1 MEDGQTVSIFPDN
14 FGSLILWRIMKEKG
28 IKTRVIVAG
37 YDSLVYGARLVEYNN
52 LETETD
58 VVNITYRENEI
69 RVDTL
74 PSCDYDEYLK
84 RCKEIPAPGSLR
96 AAGGARGDE
105 HRRDR
110 KLGSCPQFGCARR
123 VL

>member
-1 MEDGQTVSIFPDN
+1 
-14 FGSLILWRIMKEKG
+14 MKEKG

-37 YDSLVYGARLVEYNN
+37 YDSLVYGARAVEYNN

-84 RCKEIPAPGSLR
+84 RCKEIPRPGR
-96 AAGGARGDE
+96 HGAGPRR
-105 HRRDR
+105 HRPGYQH
-110 KLGSCPQFGCARR
+110 L
-123 VL
+123 